1 MSKDK
6 HIEEDLEG
14 GVAALR
20 GNPVPKP
27 EDDAPSD
34 YHGAGHMA
42 HHGHVEG
49 VAFAD
54 GGMVRT
60 TGGEESSG
68 DRGLSGDLER
78 YMREFGKGNEAE
90 AIEEMQFWQ
99 EVFQP
104 EPPTASVATIATAS
118 AEGAQP
124 MVVPIKAKLIDIFGI
139 LLGFAPDDEK
149 WFYRLRLLLWSLDD
163 RLVDDA
169 LGHQSPADW
178 WRFIGDSKWM
188 AYKIVKEFQERLALP
203 KRKSQRKPEACA
215 KMARKTKAAWAKG
228 KARKL

>member
-1 MSKDK
+1 MTKDK
-6 HIEEDLEG
+6 HIEEDLEDG
-14 GVAALR
+14 APVAALPR
-20 GNPVPKP
+20 AGGEAEP
-27 EDDAPSD
+27 
-34 YHGAGHMA
+34 GAAWPGAAHVAHGHM
-42 HHGHVEG
+42 EG

-54 GGMVRT
+54 GSMVRT
-60 TGGEESSG
+60 TGSEESSG
-68 DRGLSGDLER
+68 DRGLGGVLER

-104 EPPTASVATIATAS
+104 ENGRKPAAPASTLTPV
-118 AEGAQP
+118 EGISP

-188 AYKIVKEFQERLALP
+188 AYKIVKEFQEKLSLP

-228 KARKL
+228 KAKKS